1 MFADRDYE
9 ITESSRDGKNV
20 EKSSRPHVTIG
31 NCIEKDYTVITMRSK
46 DRPKLLFDKLCTLTD
61 MQYVVFHGVVH
72 TGRLEAYQVKTDID
86 YKMSFNDRIIVVALL
101 YIYIF
106 T

>member
-9 ITESSRDGKNV
+9 ITESSRNGKNDD
-20 EKSSRPHVTIG
+20 KSSRPHVTIG

-72 TGRLEAYQVKTDID
+72 TITLGGW
-86 YKMSFNDRIIVVALL
+86 N
-101 YIYIF
+101 F
-106 T
+106 TR